1 MDLSGLSSDGE
12 LGFELVGGRDDP
24 HYPNDSGVYV
34 ASVTKGSIA
43 DGKLRYILG
52 FNEYHVYQMSI

>member
-1 MDLSGLSSDGE
+1 MDLSGLSSDGD

-24 HYPNDSGVYV
+24 HYPNDSAIYV

-43 DGKLRYILG
+43 DGKLRLG
-52 FNEYHVYQMSI
+52 IVF